1 MELSAETVYHRGT
14 MLGAL
19 RGRFAVTMV
28 ALACA
33 GASLGGAP
41 LLTGCGAGLVQTP
54 KATVRAYAQAV
65 SEGRADDAYAMLST
79 SAKATITP
87 EAFRKLVKEN
97 RTEALELGKSLS
109 REPGDPQVT
118 STVVLDDGEVVTM
131 VLEDGKWRVDGA
143 ALEFYGQATP
153 RQAVRGFVRAYL
165 RNPRRYDVLIKY
177 VPESHKEGLDEKKL
191 AQAWGEGPEAK
202 RVLSL
207 VESVREALPTATFE
221 ETGDRA
227 MMQFSTTASVTLVR
241 EQGLWKIEDMR
252 DH

>member
-1 MELSAETVYHRGT
+1 
-14 MLGAL
+14 MLRAL
-19 RGRFAVTMV
+19 RRQVFSVSLAVA
-28 ALACA
+28 ALA
-33 GASLGGAP
+33 GTASSV
-41 LLTGCGAGLVQTP
+41 GCGAGLSQTP

-65 SEGRADDAYAMLST
+65 SDGRADDAYAMLST

-97 RTEALELGKSLS
+97 RAEALELGKSLG
-109 REPGDPQVT
+109 REPSDPQVT

-153 RQAVRGFVRAYL
+153 RQAVRGFVRAFL
-165 RNPRRYDVLIKY
+165 RTPRRYDVLIKY
-177 VPESHKEGLDEKKL
+177 IPESHKEGLDEKKL
-191 AQAWGEGPEAK
+191 ALAWGDGPEGK
-202 RVLSL
+202 RVLQL

-241 EQGLWKIEDMR
+241 EQGLWKIEDMK

>member
-1 MELSAETVYHRGT
+1 MYHRET
-14 MLGAL
+14 MLGVL
-19 RGRFAVTMV
+19 RRSLLSLSLLVV
-28 ALACA
+28 AA
-33 GASLGGAP
+33 GCGA
-41 LLTGCGAGLVQTP
+41 GCGAGLSQTP

-65 SEGRADDAYAMLST
+65 SDGRADDAYAMLST

-97 RTEALELGKSLS
+97 RTEALELGKSLG
-109 REPGDPQVT
+109 REPSDPQVT

-153 RQAVRGFVRAYL
+153 RQAVRGFVRAFL
-165 RNPRRYDVLIKY
+165 RTPRRYDVLIKY
-177 VPESHKEGLDEKKL
+177 IPESHKEGLDEKKL
-191 AQAWGEGPEAK
+191 ALAWGEGPEAK
-202 RVLSL
+202 RVLQL

-241 EQGLWKIEDMR
+241 EQGLWKIEDMK